1 MVGTRVSRRAGL
13 AALIG
18 VLGLVVEACGG
29 GGSPLQRSSSPTS
42 VTTAS
47 NHQLAVAET
56 ARLLA
61 SVQLPPGSTKADSPG
76 SHLLDSVWN
85 GTFPAAT
92 DGRRYWRVHEAYT
105 VAIAWIDAHAPRGSR
120 PGDSALTQGST
131 VLSTVGG
138 YTYFPPSTA
147 AWQNIQLS
155 VEATSIGPDV
165 TAVRAD
171 AQVQWVD
178 PTPYPDRTTGRR
190 LHLDARSTCPGD
202 VASYT
207 DVSNTGPGLRTA
219 LVPPGRIIS
228 VLVCRY
234 GKPEQTSHP
243 DLRLTLSRRL
253 NHRAVAYLVT
263 KARKVQLGHPTAE
276 PPAACAGG
284 PSSTVVLIAFGYASG
299 RSVDLWVEPTSCP
312 SDEDNGAVEVPLDG
326 IVYAAL
332 QLTVPGI
339 GSDG

>member
-1 MVGTRVSRRAGL
+1 MVGTRVGRRAGL
-13 AALIG
+13 AALIA
-18 VLGLVVEACGG
+18 VVGLVVEACGG

-56 ARLLA
+56 ARLLTR
-61 SVQLPPGSTKADSPG
+61 VQVPPGSTKADSPG
-76 SHLLDSVWN
+76 SDLLDSVWN
-85 GTFPAAT
+85 GTFAAAT

-105 VAIAWIDAHAPRGSR
+105 VAIAWIDAHAPRGSK
-120 PGDSALTQGST
+120 PGDSTRTQGST
-131 VLSTVGG
+131 VRSTVGG
-138 YTYFPPSTA
+138 YTYLPPSTA

-155 VEATSIGPDV
+155 VEATAVGPDV

-178 PTPYPDRTTGRR
+178 PTPYPDHTTGRR
-190 LHLDARSTCPGD
+190 LHLDARSTCPAGL
-202 VASYT
+202 APYT
-207 DVSNTGPGLRTA
+207 DVGNTGPGLRTA

-234 GKPEQTSHP
+234 GSPERSSRP
-243 DLRLTLSRRL
+243 DRGLTLSRRL

-276 PPAACAGG
+276 PPPACAGG
-284 PSSTVVLIAFGYASG
+284 PSSTVVIVAFGYSSR

-312 SDEDNGAVEVPLDG
+312 SNEDNGTVEVPLDG
-326 IVYAAL
+326 TVYAAL